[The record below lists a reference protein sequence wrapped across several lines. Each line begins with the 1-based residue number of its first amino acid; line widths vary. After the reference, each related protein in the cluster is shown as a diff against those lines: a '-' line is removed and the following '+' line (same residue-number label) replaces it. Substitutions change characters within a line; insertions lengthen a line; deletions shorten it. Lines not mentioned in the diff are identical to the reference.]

1 MTSAPPQMA
10 QVACPSCQTPIR
22 VGVINFIDA
31 NEQPQLKNILVGGRL
46 NSAQC
51 TACGAPISLAAPL
64 VYHDATKQFCFVHI
78 PQQLMAS
85 AKGAEVERFVGSITG
100 MLMQSLPAE
109 LPKGYLL
116 SPRKFLTM
124 QTLIEAV
131 LEGDGITKEMMAA
144 QRKRID
150 IISQL
155 LEGMSISDAA
165 LLDALQANQA
175 DIDDE
180 FKSTLAAFVDAS
192 AMSGD
197 QEGMAQLAAL
207 QAKVTQFIG
216 GDATIAYELLIEQL
230 RTAPDDDAV
239 RALMQT
245 NQETIDYTFFDIFNA
260 KILAAQ
266 DADDENTA
274 TTLSTL
280 RARILALYEEIQANL
295 EAAYTRAG
303 QILDAVFAS
312 EDMTTTLTAHLGEL
326 DEVFDILLDGQRTM
340 AERAGDDAAVARL
353 TEIIALTAQVK
364 DAALTPD
371 ARAVRALLDSDN
383 PTRYIRENIASITG
397 GVVKQLN
404 EISEEY
410 TLKGKTEDADRVRRI
425 AREAGAMLF

>member
-31 NEQPQLKNILVGGRL
+31 NEQPQLKSILVGGRL

-131 LEGDGITKEMMAA
+131 LEGDGITKEMMAT
-144 QRKRID
+144 QRKRIE

-239 RALMQT
+239 RVLMQT

-266 DADDENTA
+266 DAEDENTA
-274 TTLSTL
+274 TTLSSL

-312 EDMTTTLTAHLGEL
+312 EDMTATLTAHLSEL

>member
-1 MTSAPPQMA
+1 
-10 QVACPSCQTPIR
+10 
-22 VGVINFIDA
+22 
-31 NEQPQLKNILVGGRL
+31 
-46 NSAQC
+46 
-51 TACGAPISLAAPL
+51 
-64 VYHDATKQFCFVHI
+64 
-78 PQQLMAS
+78 
-85 AKGAEVERFVGSITG
+85 
-100 MLMQSLPAE
+100 
-109 LPKGYLL
+109 
-116 SPRKFLTM
+116 M
-124 QTLIEAV
+124 QTLIEGV

-144 QRKRID
+144 QLKRGE

-155 LEGMSISDAA
+155 LEGMSTSDAA

-175 DIDDE
+175 DIDEE

-216 GDATIAYELLIEQL
+216 GDATLAYELLIAQL

-239 RALMQT
+239 RALMQS

-260 KILAAQ
+260 KILEAQ
-266 DADDENTA
+266 NADDESTA
-274 TTLSTL
+274 TTLSAL

-312 EDMTTTLTAHLGEL
+312 EDMSATLSAHLGEL
-326 DEVFDILLDGQRTM
+326 DDVFDVLLDGQRTM
-340 AERAGDDAAVARL
+340 AERAGDDATVARL

-364 DAALTPD
+364 DSALTPD

-404 EISEEY
+404 EISEDY
-410 TLKGKTEDADRVRRI
+410 ILKGKTEDADRVQRI

>member
-1 MTSAPPQMA
+1 
-10 QVACPSCQTPIR
+10 
-22 VGVINFIDA
+22 
-31 NEQPQLKNILVGGRL
+31 
-46 NSAQC
+46 
-51 TACGAPISLAAPL
+51 
-64 VYHDATKQFCFVHI
+64 
-78 PQQLMAS
+78 
-85 AKGAEVERFVGSITG
+85 
-100 MLMQSLPAE
+100 
-109 LPKGYLL
+109 
-116 SPRKFLTM
+116 
-124 QTLIEAV
+124 
-131 LEGDGITKEMMAA
+131 
-144 QRKRID
+144 
-150 IISQL
+150 
-155 LEGMSISDAA
+155 MSISDAA

-239 RALMQT
+239 RVLMQT

-266 DADDENTA
+266 DAEDENTA
-274 TTLSTL
+274 TTLSSL

-312 EDMTTTLTAHLGEL
+312 EDMTATLTAHLSEL

>member
-353 TEIIALTAQVK
+353 SEIIALTAQVK

>member
-1 MTSAPPQMA
+1 MTAAPPQMA

-31 NEQPQLKNILVGGRL
+31 NEQPQLKNILLGGRL

-78 PQQLMAS
+78 PQQLLS
-85 AKGAEVERFVGSITG
+85 TAKGAEVERFVGSVTG
-100 MLMQSLPAE
+100 MLMQNMPAD

-131 LEGDGITKEMMAA
+131 LEGDGVTKEMMAA
-144 QRKRID
+144 QRRRVD

-155 LEGMSISDAA
+155 LEGLSTSDAA
-165 LLDALQANQA
+165 LLTALQANQA
-175 DIDDE
+175 EIDEE
-180 FKSTLAAFVDAS
+180 FKATLAAFVDAS

-216 GDATIAYELLIEQL
+216 GDATLAYELLIEQL
-230 RTAPDDDAV
+230 RTAPDDDTIRSV
-239 RALMQT
+239 MQS

-260 KILAAQ
+260 KILAAETAE
-266 DADDENTA
+266 DFATA
-274 TTLSTL
+274 TSLGEL
-280 RARILALYEEIQANL
+280 RTRILALYEEIQANL

-303 QILDAVFAS
+303 QILDTVFAA
-312 EDMTTTLTAHLGEL
+312 EDMTAALTAHHGEL
-326 DEVFDILLDGQRTM
+326 DDVFDILLDGQRTM
-340 AERAGDDAAVARL
+340 ADRAGDDVTVKRL
-353 TEIIALTAQVK
+353 TEIIALTAHVK
-364 DAALTPD
+364 DAALTPVD
-371 ARAVRALLDSDN
+371 RAVQALLASEN
-383 PTRYIRENIASITG
+383 ATRYIRENIGDITG
-397 GVVKQLN
+397 GVVKRLN
-404 EISEEY
+404 EIAEEY
-410 TLKGKTEDADRVRRI
+410 TTKGKIDEADKVRRI

>member
-31 NEQPQLKNILVGGRL
+31 NEQPQLKNILLGGRL

-100 MLMQSLPAE
+100 MLMQNLPTDA
-109 LPKGYLL
+109 PKGYLL

-124 QTLIEAV
+124 QTLIEGV

-144 QRKRID
+144 QRKRIE

-155 LEGMSISDAA
+155 LEGMSTSDAA

-175 DIDDE
+175 DIDEE

-216 GDATIAYELLIEQL
+216 GDATLAYELLIAQL

-239 RALMQT
+239 RALMQS

-260 KILAAQ
+260 KILEAQ
-266 DADDENTA
+266 NADDESTA
-274 TTLSTL
+274 TTLSAL
-280 RARILALYEEIQANL
+280 RARILALYEDIQANL

-312 EDMTTTLTAHLGEL
+312 EDMSATLSAHLGEL
-326 DEVFDILLDGQRTM
+326 DDVFDVLLDGQRTM
-340 AERAGDDAAVARL
+340 AERAGDDATVARL

-364 DAALTPD
+364 DSALTPD

-404 EISEEY
+404 EISEDY
-410 TLKGKTEDADRVRRI
+410 ILKGKTEDADRVQRI

>member
-1 MTSAPPQMA
+1 MA

-31 NEQPQLKNILVGGRL
+31 NEQPQLKSILVGGRL

-131 LEGDGITKEMMAA
+131 LEGDGITKEMMAT
-144 QRKRID
+144 QRKRIE

-239 RALMQT
+239 RVLMQT

-266 DADDENTA
+266 DAEDENTA
-274 TTLSTL
+274 TTLSSL

-312 EDMTTTLTAHLGEL
+312 EDMTATLTAHLSEL

>member
-1 MTSAPPQMA
+1 
-10 QVACPSCQTPIR
+10 
-22 VGVINFIDA
+22 
-31 NEQPQLKNILVGGRL
+31 
-46 NSAQC
+46 
-51 TACGAPISLAAPL
+51 
-64 VYHDATKQFCFVHI
+64 
-78 PQQLMAS
+78 MAS

-155 LEGMSISDAA
+155 LEGMSTSDAA

-260 KILAAQ
+260 KILDAQ
-266 DADDENTA
+266 NADDEATV

-340 AERAGDDAAVARL
+340 AERAGDDAARPCHARGPRSL
-353 TEIIALTAQVK
+353 A
-364 DAALTPD
+364 
-371 ARAVRALLDSDN
+371 
-383 PTRYIRENIASITG
+383 TRRPSG
-397 GVVKQLN
+397 
-404 EISEEY
+404 
-410 TLKGKTEDADRVRRI
+410 
-425 AREAGAMLF
+425 